1 MMMAKRKVMR
11 SSGLSLAA
19 GLLAALFLVA
29 CTAAQPGIDNAAAN
43 QVAVQASAISQLL
56 ETADAAQ
63 GKRLY
68 LQCRACHSIDKGGIN
83 TVGPNLHGLLG
94 STAGNAEGFNYSD
107 VLLESG
113 VVWTPETLD
122 QWLTRPASFL
132 PGNRMI
138 FVGISDPKDRA
149 DLILYLQQAT
159 AAAD

>member
-1 MMMAKRKVMR
+1 MDYRLHPGCLQR
-11 SSGLSLAA
+11 CSWSLAHRRN
-19 GLLAALFLVA
+19 
-29 CTAAQPGIDNAAAN
+29 PGIDNAAAN

>member
-1 MMMAKRKVMR
+1 MTAAKRSLMR
-11 SSGLSLAA
+11 SHGLSLAP
-19 GLLAALFLVA
+19 GLIAMFFAVA
-29 CTAAQPGIDNAAAN
+29 CAS
-43 QVAVQASAISQLL
+43 VQAPVNDSRIRQLL

-68 LQCRACHSIDKGGIN
+68 LQCRACHTVEKSGIN

-94 STAGNAEGFNYSD
+94 STAGKADGFNYSD

-122 QWLTRPASFL
+122 EWLARPAAFL

-138 FVGISDPKDRA
+138 FVGVSDPKDRA

-159 AAAD
+159 AD

>member
-1 MMMAKRKVMR
+1 MMMAKPNVMQ
-11 SSGLSLAA
+11 SSGLSLAL

-29 CTAAQPGIDNAAAN
+29 CTAAQPGIDNAAAD

-68 LQCRACHSIDKGGIN
+68 LQCRACHSIEKGAIN

-94 STAGNAEGFNYSD
+94 SAAGIAAGFKYSD

-159 AAAD
+159 AD